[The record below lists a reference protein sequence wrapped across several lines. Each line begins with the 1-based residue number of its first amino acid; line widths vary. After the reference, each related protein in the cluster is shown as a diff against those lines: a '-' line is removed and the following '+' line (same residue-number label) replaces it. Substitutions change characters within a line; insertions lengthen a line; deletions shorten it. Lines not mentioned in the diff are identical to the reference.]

1 MNLLFST
8 LIRRYLLCNCYLICL
23 RMRYY
28 TRLNGSAVGMPQVI
42 LDIGHLSAKIV
53 CSFIKI
59 KDLSEDMFCTGD
71 IVTVDYCMEVY
82 TQFLNNEPFDFFI
95 AATREIRDT
104 LDKIDREL
112 FNFQRHLERLFRL
125 FYSLLPKK
133 SKFRKRL
140 YETEQMF
147 KEDLIKQFSKFVKT
161 NGKYSL
167 GIYTNIKGVFFGMN
181 VSINFFCISN
191 FF

>member
-1 MNLLFST
+1 MYLDVSDMFCYCYESSTFNIDKEITFMKLLLDMSS
-8 LIRRYLLCNCYLICL
+8 L

-53 CSFIKI
+53 RSFIKI

-95 AATREIRDT
+95 ATTREIRDT

-147 KEDLIKQFSKFVKT
+147 KEDLIKQFAKFVKT
-161 NGKYSL
+161 D
-167 GIYTNIKGVFFGMN
+167 
-181 VSINFFCISN
+181 
-191 FF
+191 

>member
-1 MNLLFST
+1 MNNQVFIPSHGIGEMYLDVSDMFWYYYESTIFNIDKEIPFMKLLLDMSS
-8 LIRRYLLCNCYLICL
+8 LC
-23 RMRYY
+23 MRYY
-28 TRLNGSAVGMPQVI
+28 TPLNGSAVDMPQVI

-53 CSFIKI
+53 RSFIKI

-147 KEDLIKQFSKFVKT
+147 KEGLIKQFAKFVKT
-161 NGKYSL
+161 EH
-167 GIYTNIKGVFFGMN
+167 
-181 VSINFFCISN
+181 
-191 FF
+191 

>member
-1 MNLLFST
+1 
-8 LIRRYLLCNCYLICL
+8 
-23 RMRYY
+23 
-28 TRLNGSAVGMPQVI
+28 
-42 LDIGHLSAKIV
+42 
-53 CSFIKI
+53 
-59 KDLSEDMFCTGD
+59 MFCTGD

-112 FNFQRHLERLFRL
+112 FNFQRHLEQLFRL

-147 KEDLIKQFSKFVKT
+147 KEDLIKQFAKFV
-161 NGKYSL
+161 NLYEH
-167 GIYTNIKGVFFGMN
+167 
-181 VSINFFCISN
+181 
-191 FF
+191 